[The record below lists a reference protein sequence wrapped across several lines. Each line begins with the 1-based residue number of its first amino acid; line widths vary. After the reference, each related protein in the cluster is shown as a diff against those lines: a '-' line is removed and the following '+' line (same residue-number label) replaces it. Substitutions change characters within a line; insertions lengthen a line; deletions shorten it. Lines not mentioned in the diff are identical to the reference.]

1 MKKLFLTIAVTSL
14 ISACATQTFPINPN
28 LSSSTIPTQEDRQPF
43 FIGGLGQ
50 TQSMNAAEICGDA
63 SKIIKVETE
72 HTFLDG
78 FLNFLSSGLYTP
90 RVARVYCAK

>member
-1 MKKLFLTIAVTSL
+1 MIKEKDGKKYLIIGNKAIPFNSL
-14 ISACATQTFPINPN
+14 DKNGKP
-28 LSSSTIPTQEDRQPF
+28 
-43 FIGGLGQ
+43 
-50 TQSMNAAEICGDA
+50 
-63 SKIIKVETE
+63 IIKVETE